1 MKILSAYKVYLIL
14 QGATALFF
22 SMVFTVNLV
31 YQATVVHLDPL
42 QLVLVGTL
50 LESVV
55 FICEVPTG
63 VVADVYSR
71 RLSIIIGTTVFHRI

>member
-1 MKILSAYKVYLIL
+1 MKILNAYQVYLIL
-14 QGATALFF
+14 QGATTLLS

-42 QLVLVGTL
+42 QLVLVGIL
-50 LESVV
+50 LKSVV

-63 VVADVYSR
+63 VVANVYSR